1 MDQTD
6 VVGARASNAGDDF
19 HILWALSHAIRVL
32 DPSSN
37 LSAVTVEGIP
47 PAKGILAKQGAWDG
61 VDVGLFYGDES
72 LGSASSV
79 EIQQLKYS
87 TTSPNSAWTVA
98 RLCRSTRKTGGNNSV
113 MARLAK
119 AYTEVLRVAP
129 QLSPADVVVKL
140 VSNQPIHDNVLRALR
155 AARPSGALALGPTA
169 TNDRKSLRLASGLAE
184 KEFAKFAAALNFSE
198 CQGPSRFDMHLRV
211 AAAIG
216 QIAASDGRQ
225 AMLELRNV
233 VYMRMLPD
241 DSSPIT
247 RAVILGAMF
256 VGDAQAL
263 LPCPSQLKPVEGV
276 VSRESVTTLGQE
288 LALHQ
293 RVCLHGE
300 GGSGKTTALQ
310 DLKRQL
316 PGGSELVV
324 FDCYGGGRYLD
335 SDGQRHLARHALLH
349 LCNEISARLGVPM
362 LIAASPSVDYVRE
375 FSSRLRMAA
384 EVIRARDVDALLVI
398 AIDAADNSVT
408 AAQTRVPAER
418 SFVHDVAELGDLPA
432 NVRIVVAAR
441 SGRLEALRL
450 PAAFKA
456 IPLAG
461 FTLLEAAAFVRQR
474 WQAAPERWIEDMH
487 FLSGGN
493 PRVISYAFDYAG
505 KKPKAALAY
514 LKPSGKEL
522 GLIFG
527 ERVKEALRKGGDALE
542 FGKLCAGLVTL
553 ARPVPLRHLATVL
566 EVSEAH
572 VQDLCNDLAPGL
584 RREGDCLV
592 FSDEDFEAFISE
604 RAEASMSRVRVS
616 TAACLLAKHREDE
629 YCAEH
634 VAAALLAAGDGTGL
648 LQLAQACPDPKIVK
662 DPVRR
667 REVQLQR
674 LKLAMRVARQ
684 AGQRADAILVLLRG
698 ARALKTDEAVRKM
711 LTDNVDLSARFA
723 QRSLRRAVLQQREYI
738 GLQGRALCHLMLDC
752 AVRGDALRARDWR
765 RQFIA
770 WLQSYFQQRKEKED
784 RRPEWKLDHEDLSAE
799 GEAVLRAEGPGQGIA
814 TLRRWKPKTLM
825 PRVIDTITYRLLASG
840 QHRLVEAVLAHLPR
854 APLWDVII
862 RVPLALAGKKAGL
875 AELQTNLGRWVR
887 RGWLGK
893 HVSPR
898 HLDHPGGQNA
908 LFGLLLT
915 GAEVIAAQR
924 GIVREV
930 RQVFEVFANPSW
942 RTRESI
948 HRSSR
953 EFIDSSL
960 RAHTLLELLEGREA
974 TVESYLG
981 PVKPSERDIGEPSQ
995 TGRKN
1000 HDRERVERLEKFIRD
1015 LLPIYSAR
1023 AKCLVPWT
1031 DRNAEWD
1038 RLGAA
1043 VVGLGRGDYSMRD
1056 DHDFEAMR
1064 DRIGLSIAAMQHLP
1078 EFGGK
1083 VCAELAYGACHVRD
1097 GNLSRDE
1104 LSMLRA
1110 LSLHDGTHT
1119 FVLEKAVLH
1128 SVAIKNDRAP
1138 ATDRAERLVELAR
1151 LLSPFSP
1158 SDSEALFADATAA
1171 LEDVDI
1177 DSIFHLEM
1185 LGPFARTAVGALDAD
1200 QRRVVACQVA
1210 DLATEIWGVLGDH
1223 DRFPWESLAGSLTTL
1238 DLRVAL
1244 GAAGR
1249 WDDAG
1254 VVRAHRLIPD
1264 ILAVGLEAGSIAV
1277 PSALPL
1283 LCLGVDVD
1291 SNVLD
1296 PLAKGL
1302 SAPGHA
1308 TARPAVAEEL
1318 ARLTVMAID
1327 GHDGLSEVRAATEIA
1342 QATQSTPWVRIG
1354 REVLRFFDGQNRV
1367 SSEVQA
1373 ESPPRGED
1381 PSKSDIRAAVLEGG
1395 RYITVGEL
1403 EATLC
1408 RVETEAR
1415 RNDRYVDA
1423 IDVLQEIRR
1432 GVNPVDRRAHLDA
1445 LASCDFQRRRS
1456 DPAAAIAEA
1465 VIEWTA
1471 ASPSVAS
1478 WCMERLPSVIAQRL
1492 PDFYYAARYRSRPE
1506 LLPAMLR
1513 ASSLSSDQ
1521 VCQSLLEGL
1530 ELHANKWDAAS
1541 VYGMLEVLADHI
1553 APVEAADALTRH
1565 LAQERADLK
1574 RREYAF
1580 EVGDIS
1586 GSVAASIG
1594 RLLYAMLGDADL
1606 RVRWGAAHALRVA
1619 ARLGQD
1625 AIVDAVVEQW
1635 PRSVERTFRD
1645 PRAPF
1650 YWLAARL
1657 WLLITMERIADESPD
1672 AVAKHGR
1679 FLFAVAT
1686 DASFPHLL
1694 CQRFAKGAVGA
1705 LVGRGLLLL
1714 SAAEMAALD
1723 SATKS
1728 VLPAT
1733 PSAGHKAFGRFGDQD
1748 GRRFRFDS
1756 TDTLPYWYDEP
1767 LQLFADVSGNEFLDV
1782 AERWIVDRWKAD
1794 TDVWMWVNEPRK
1806 HRFQREPYSSSHRH
1820 GSLPTMERAHTHL
1833 EWHAMWCTVGELLL
1847 TKPLAESREDR
1858 WRDWDYWWS
1867 RNGLTESPYWLSD
1880 LRGVKPPETRLWYS
1894 KAEKDE
1900 DWLRSVCSDDL
1911 LAEIGLT
1918 DAGGELVVAGY
1929 ASGSEGKQRSTM
1941 NITSALVSPE
1951 TASSLVRT
1959 LQSIGNAWDYK
1970 IPEEG
1975 EHMEIDE
1982 APYRLVGWL
1991 SHPERDTRLDDDDVL
2006 RRQVAA
2012 CAVKPGVKVS
2022 KALRLTR
2029 DNGGEFGRWVGPDG
2043 DTKFRYVSWSDDLSD
2058 TTLRY
2063 SSGFPRSYGHRL
2075 MASRSAIQDF
2085 LVARQMDLIVEVDLT
2100 RRTGEG
2106 YGSDDSQDSK
2116 EASYDFVVVLRRDGL
2131 IEGADG
2137 CLGTWAVPRQ
2147 ATRARRRRGHVGA
2160 VDGTPPRGTPGRSKN
2175 R

>member
-19 HILWALSHAIRVL
+19 HVLWALSHAIRIL

-37 LSAVTVEGIP
+37 LSAVTVEGIA
-47 PAKGILAKQGAWDG
+47 PAKGIQAQQGAWDG
-61 VDVGLFYGDES
+61 VDVGLFYGGES
-72 LGSASSV
+72 LSSASSV

-87 TTSPNSAWTVA
+87 TTSPGSAWTVA
-98 RLCRSTRKTGGNNSV
+98 RLCHSTRKVGNNSV

-119 AYTEVLRVAP
+119 AYTEALRVAP
-129 QLSPADVVVKL
+129 QLSHADIVVKL
-140 VSNQPIHDNVLRALR
+140 VSNQPIHSNVLRALA
-155 AARPSGALALGPTA
+155 AARPPRALAAGSTA
-169 TNDRKSLRLASGLAE
+169 VSDRKRLRQASGLAE
-184 KEFAKFAAALNFSE
+184 KEFAKFATALDFSE
-198 CQGPSRFDMHLRV
+198 CQGPTRFEMHLRV

-216 QIAASDGRQ
+216 QIAASESRQ

-233 VYMRMLPD
+233 VYTRMLPD

-256 VGDAQAL
+256 VGDPQAL
-263 LPCPSQLKPVEGV
+263 LPCPSQLKPIEEV
-276 VSRESVTTLGQE
+276 VLRESVTTLAQE
-288 LALHQ
+288 LVLHQ

-310 DLKRQL
+310 DLKRKL
-316 PGGSELVV
+316 PSGSELVV

-362 LIAASPSVDYVRE
+362 LVAASPSVDYVRE

-384 EVIRARDVDALLVI
+384 EVIRSRDDDALFVI

-408 AAQTRVPAER
+408 AAQTRVPPER
-418 SFVHDVAELGDLPA
+418 SFVHDVAELGELPS

-441 SGRLEALRL
+441 TGRLEALRL

-461 FTLLEAAAFVRQR
+461 FTLLEAAEFVRMH
-474 WQAAPERWIEDMH
+474 WKAAPERWIEDMH

-505 KKPKAALAY
+505 KQPRNALAY

-542 FGKLCAGLVTL
+542 FGKLCAGLVAL
-553 ARPVPLRHLATVL
+553 ARPVPARHLATVL
-566 EVSEAH
+566 GVGEAH

-584 RREGDCLV
+584 RRDGDHLV
-592 FSDEDFEAFISE
+592 FADEDFEAFIAE
-604 RAEASMSRVRVS
+604 RAEASLPSMRASA
-616 TAACLLAKHREDE
+616 AACLLAKHGQDE

-634 VAAALLAAGDGTGL
+634 VAAALLVAGDGAGL
-648 LQLAQACPDPKIVK
+648 LRLAQEHPEPKVIK

-684 AGQRADAILVLLRG
+684 AGQRAEAILVLLRG
-698 ARALKTDEAVRKM
+698 ARALRTDEAVRKM
-711 LTDNVDLSARFA
+711 LTDNIDLSARFA
-723 QRSLRRAVLQQREYI
+723 QRSLRKAVLQERKYV
-738 GLQGRALCHLMLDC
+738 GLQGRTLCHLMLDC

-765 RQFIA
+765 RQFMA
-770 WLQSYFQQRKEKED
+770 WLESYFQQRKEKKD
-784 RRPEWKLDHEDLSAE
+784 RRPEWKLDHDDLAAE
-799 GEAVLRAEGPGQGIA
+799 GEAVLRAGGPRQGIT

-825 PRVIDTITYRLLASG
+825 PRVIRTITYRLLASG
-840 QHRLVEAVLAHLPR
+840 QHQLVEAVLANLQR
-854 APLWDVII
+854 TPLWDVTI
-862 RVPLALAGKKAGL
+862 RVPLALAGREAGL

-887 RGWLGK
+887 RGWLGQK
-893 HVSPR
+893 VAPR
-898 HLDHPGGQNA
+898 DLDQPGGQSS

-915 GAEVIAAQR
+915 GAEVVAAQR

-930 RQVFEVFANPSW
+930 RQVLEVMASPSW

-953 EFIDSSL
+953 EFIDASL
-960 RAHTLLELLEGREA
+960 RAHTLLELLEGRDA

-981 PVKPSERDIGEPSQ
+981 PVKPSARDAGEASK

-1000 HDRERVERLEKFIRD
+1000 HDDERIERLEKFIRD
-1015 LLPIYSAR
+1015 LLPVYSAR

-1031 DRNAEWD
+1031 DRKTEWG

-1043 VVGLGRGDYSMRD
+1043 VAGYGRGDYSTRD
-1056 DHDFEAMR
+1056 DHEVEAMR
-1064 DRIGLSIAAMQHLP
+1064 DRIGQSIAAMQHLP

-1083 VCAELAYGACHVRD
+1083 ECAELAYGACRARD
-1097 GNLSRDE
+1097 GNLSREE
-1104 LSMLRA
+1104 LRMLRT
-1110 LSLHDGTHT
+1110 LSLHSGTHT
-1119 FVLEKAVLH
+1119 FVLEKAVAH
-1128 SVAIKNDRAP
+1128 AVAVKNDRAP
-1138 ATDRAERLVELAR
+1138 ATDRAERLVALAR

-1158 SDSEALFADATAA
+1158 SDSEALFADASAV

-1185 LGPFARTAVGALDAD
+1185 LGPFAHTAIGALDTD
-1200 QRRVVACQVA
+1200 RRRLAACQIA
-1210 DLATEIWGVLGDH
+1210 ELAAEIWGVLGDH
-1223 DRFPWESLAGSLTTL
+1223 DRFPWESLARSLTTL

-1254 VVRAHRLIPD
+1254 LVRAHRLIPD
-1264 ILAVGLEAGSIAV
+1264 ILTVGLEAGSIAV
-1277 PSALPL
+1277 QSAVPL

-1291 SNVLD
+1291 SNALD
-1296 PLAKGL
+1296 PLAKEL
-1302 SAPGHA
+1302 SAPRHA
-1308 TARPAVAEEL
+1308 TERPAVAEEL

-1327 GHDGLSEVRAATEIA
+1327 GHEGLSDVRAATEIA
-1342 QATQSTPWVRIG
+1342 QATQSTPWVRLG
-1354 REVLRFFDGQNRV
+1354 REILRFFDGQNRV
-1367 SSEVQA
+1367 VSAVQA
-1373 ESPPRGED
+1373 ESSPRGEE
-1381 PSKSDIRAAVLEGG
+1381 PSKADIRATVLEGG
-1395 RYITVGEL
+1395 RYISAGEL

-1415 RNDRYVDA
+1415 RSDRYVDA
-1423 IDVLQEIRR
+1423 SDVLQEIRR
-1432 GVNPVDRRAHLDA
+1432 GVKPVDRRAHLDA
-1445 LASCDFQRRRS
+1445 LALCDFQRRRS
-1456 DPAAAIAEA
+1456 DLAAAIAEA
-1465 VIEWTA
+1465 VTEWTA
-1471 ASPSVAS
+1471 SSPSVGS
-1478 WCMERLPSVIAQRL
+1478 WCREMLPSLIAQRL
-1492 PDFYYAARYRSRPE
+1492 PDFFAARYRWKSDLFPG
-1506 LLPAMLR
+1506 MLT
-1513 ASSLSSDQ
+1513 ASGLSNDQ
-1521 VCQSLLEGL
+1521 VCESLLEGL
-1530 ELHANKWDAAS
+1530 ELHANEWDAAS
-1541 VYGMLEVLADHI
+1541 VYGMLEVLAGHI
-1553 APVEAADALTRH
+1553 TPVEAADALTRH
-1565 LAQERADLK
+1565 LAQEVADLK
-1574 RREYAF
+1574 RREDGF
-1580 EVGDIS
+1580 EVGDIP
-1586 GSVAASIG
+1586 GSVVESMG

-1625 AIVDAVVEQW
+1625 AIVDAVVERW
-1635 PRSVERTFRD
+1635 PWSIERTFRD

-1657 WLLITMERIADESPD
+1657 WLLIAMERIADESPL

-1686 DASFPHLL
+1686 DPNFPHLL

-1705 LVGRGLLLL
+1705 LVRRGLLSL
-1714 SAAEMAALD
+1714 SAAEVAALD

-1728 VLPAT
+1728 VLPAA

-1767 LQLFADVSGNEFLDV
+1767 LQLFADVGGNEFLDV

-1794 TDVWMWVNEPRK
+1794 TDVWMWANEPRK
-1806 HRFQREPYSSSHRH
+1806 HRFQHEPYSSSHRH
-1820 GSLPTMERAHTHL
+1820 GSLPTIERAHTHL
-1833 EWHAMWCTVGELLL
+1833 EWHAMWCVVGELLL

-1867 RNGLTESPYWLSD
+1867 RSGLTEPPHWLSD
-1880 LRGVKPPETRLWYS
+1880 LRGIKPLEARLWYS
-1894 KAEKDE
+1894 NGEKDE
-1900 DWLRSVCSDDL
+1900 DWLRNVCPEDL
-1911 LAEIGLT
+1911 LTEVGLG
-1918 DAGGELVVAGY
+1918 DASGEVVVAGY
-1929 ASGSEGKQRSTM
+1929 VSGSEGKQRSTT
-1941 NITSALVSPE
+1941 NISSALVSPE
-1951 TASSLVRT
+1951 TASALVRA

-1991 SHPERDTRLDDDDVL
+1991 SHPQRDTRLDDDDVL

-2022 KALRLTR
+2022 KALGLVQ
-2029 DNGGEFGRWVGPDG
+2029 DKSGEFGRWVGPNG
-2043 DTKFRYVSWSDDLSD
+2043 DVKFRYVSWSDDVSD
-2058 TTLRY
+2058 STLRY

-2075 MASRSAIQDF
+2075 MASRSAILDF
-2085 LVARQMDLIVEVDLT
+2085 LVARKMDLIVEVDLT
-2100 RRTGEG
+2100 RRTGDG
-2106 YGSDDSQDSK
+2106 YGDDDSQDTK
-2116 EASYDFVVVLRRDGL
+2116 EASYDFVVVLRRDGC

-2137 CLGTWAVPRQ
+2137 CLGTWAIPRKGTQ
-2147 ATRARRRRGHVGA
+2147 AGRRRGHAGS
-2160 VDGTPPRGTPGRSKN
+2160 VDGAPPGGTLGRSKK